1 MASLCAHYPILLTAA
16 DTRNRG
22 LKPLDQPGTH
32 VRVGSLRMTGN
43 LYQVEVFF
51 LRLEDLPS
59 SEAVNQPSVQADWSV
74 SV

>member
-1 MASLCAHYPILLTAA
+1 
-16 DTRNRG
+16 
-22 LKPLDQPGTH
+22 
-32 VRVGSLRMTGN
+32 MTGN